1 MTLFRFKTNSLH
13 GRNTRTSTQRHLISK
28 YEKRGGL
35 KYGVNNL
42 RVDGPI
48 TDRFIPFCLMAAY
61 GVMNVGVVA

>member
-13 GRNTRTSTQRHLISK
+13 GRNTGTSAQRHLISK

-42 RVDGPI
+42 RVDAPI
-48 TDRFIPFCLMAAY
+48 THLFIPFCLRAAY
-61 GVMNVGVVA
+61 GVMNAGVIA